1 MGKVMSIPVVLSGI
15 QPTGSIHLGNY
26 LGFIR
31 NGVSLQNSYKCFFF
45 LADLHTL
52 TSETY
57 NPDELK
63 KNSINT
69 LATYLAC
76 GIDPENSVLFSQSF
90 IPAHTELLWIFSCI
104 TSTGQLNRMTQFKE
118 KSRNKVSTASLG
130 LYSYPVLMA
139 ADILLYQAN
148 IVPVGID
155 QKQHLELARDIAQA
169 FNTKY
174 NTQYFQ
180 LPEPLI
186 VQESAKIMSL
196 RDGKKKMSKS
206 DVSDY
211 SRINLEDSNDL
222 IAQKINKATTDSIV
236 GFDFTSLNN
245 RPAIKNLVNIYAI
258 LSNITIEQ
266 TCANIASFTTKQFK
280 EELTELIINNIA
292 PIRQK
297 LRELLEDIEYL
308 RSILMTGNNKAAS
321 IAHKHI
327 IEIKKIAGY
336 W

>member
-1 MGKVMSIPVVLSGI
+1 MSTPIVLSGI

-52 TSETY
+52 TSQAY
-57 NPDELK
+57 NSDDLK
-63 KNSINT
+63 NNSIST

-76 GIDPENSVLFSQSF
+76 GIDPENSVLFSQSAV
-90 IPAHTELLWIFSCI
+90 PAHAELMWIFSCI

-139 ADILLYQAN
+139 ADILLYKAN
-148 IVPVGID
+148 IIPVGID

-174 NTQYFQ
+174 NIEYFK

-186 VQESAKIMSL
+186 MQESAKIMSL

-206 DVSDY
+206 DLSDY
-211 SRINLEDSNDL
+211 SRINLEDSNDS

-236 GFDFTSLNN
+236 GFDITNLDN
-245 RPAIKNLVNIYAI
+245 RPEIKNLVNIYAT
-258 LSNITIEQ
+258 LSNISIEQ
-266 TCANIASFTTKQFK
+266 ICVNIANLSTKQFK
-280 EELTELIINNIA
+280 EELAELIITNIS

-297 LRELLEDIEYL
+297 LKELLEDTTHL
-308 RSILMTGNNKAAS
+308 HSILTAGNNKAAS
-321 IAHKHI
+321 IANKHI
-327 IEIKKIAGY
+327 IEIKKIVGY